1 MKIEQHALTLP
12 GQALVNYSV
21 YRLLRRLVWTQTL
34 RISLLHAFLHV
45 SECQSRA
52 QNVSVK

>member
-12 GQALVNYSV
+12 GQALVNYSL